1 MVSSS
6 VMGDAI
12 RQAPASRSLIA
23 ELVGS
28 STVIERKVV
37 MPPVGVELSPPYTD
51 NPFHRVLQEIKHQT
65 AARGRGDADARRRWA
80 LPRPTDD
87 PCEETAVQRPIAGPQ
102 RSDVRHC
109 VGRVVLDAAR
119 FAGAALPRRS
129 LRSTRNNLGMFPFGW
144 RSLCGDHARATGRA
158 VLWGVDST
166 ESADLIRLY
175 LDDRLDNRFLRGR
188 TSLPHAVQ
196 AARISRVR
204 LAATTASPAC
214 HPSTSSAAKVKFAW
228 CSAATRGSSRS
239 ASRGNCPSRCCRNA
253 CVGPR
258 LGPDLSPSFRSHRHD
273 AQRQRCR
280 ADGSKPRRRRRSG
293 VYGVA
298 GNDIGDGDVDRA
310 AVRGGGAEQFDD
322 GVGGGRAD
330 ALGESAKVC
339 AVACGHFHMHRA

>member
-51 NPFHRVLQEIKHQT
+51 NPFHRVLQEIRYQT

-129 LRSTRNNLGMFPFGW
+129 LRSTRNNLECSHLGGDRFAVTMLVLPEG
-144 RSLCGDHARATGRA
+144 LCYGEWTRPSRRISSVCISTIGSITGF
-158 VLWGVDST
+158 
-166 ESADLIRLY
+166 SADAPRY
-175 LDDRLDNRFLRGR
+175 RMPCK
-188 TSLPHAVQ
+188 PHV
-196 AARISRVR
+196 
-204 LAATTASPAC
+204 
-214 HPSTSSAAKVKFAW
+214 
-228 CSAATRGSSRS
+228 
-239 ASRGNCPSRCCRNA
+239 
-253 CVGPR
+253 
-258 LGPDLSPSFRSHRHD
+258 FR
-273 AQRQRCR
+273 A
-280 ADGSKPRRRRRSG
+280 
-293 VYGVA
+293 
-298 GNDIGDGDVDRA
+298 
-310 AVRGGGAEQFDD
+310 
-322 GVGGGRAD
+322 
-330 ALGESAKVC
+330 
-339 AVACGHFHMHRA
+339 